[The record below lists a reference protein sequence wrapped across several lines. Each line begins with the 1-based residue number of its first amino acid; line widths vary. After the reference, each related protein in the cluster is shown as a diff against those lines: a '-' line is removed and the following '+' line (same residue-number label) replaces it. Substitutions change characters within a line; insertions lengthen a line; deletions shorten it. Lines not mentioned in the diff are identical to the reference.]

1 MSASMKTCRW
11 CKSEVDAS
19 AKFCPRCGQ
28 VLKGARTLTVIL
40 LILLVVAVVA
50 ALATLK
56 NAGLL

>member
-1 MSASMKTCRW
+1 MKTCRW